1 MQGKSI
7 SEGHIMQGN
16 KSLNEVRIHPTQK
29 PIVLY
34 DWIFQNF
41 AKPGQKV
48 LDTHLGSGSS
58 RIAAYEA
65 GVDFIG
71 FEIDPFYFKTQEER
85 FANYTNQ
92 TSHIGTPDL
101 AVRIATD
108 VATAL
113 FLLWGILNHYAKKE
127 AEEAFLEVSKEAHY
141 WKMVANHRRDMLDKT
156 RENLYKW
163 HGSRK
168 S

>member
-1 MQGKSI
+1 MLELAIG
-7 SEGHIMQGN
+7 
-16 KSLNEVRIHPTQK
+16 
-29 PIVLY
+29 LY
-34 DWIFQNF
+34 
-41 AKPGQKV
+41 
-48 LDTHLGSGSS
+48 
-58 RIAAYEA
+58 
-65 GVDFIG
+65 
-71 FEIDPFYFKTQEER
+71 
-85 FANYTNQ
+85 
-92 TSHIGTPDL
+92 HIGTPDL

-127 AEEAFLEVSKEAHY
+127 AEEAFLEVSKEVHY

-163 HGSRK
+163 NGSRK

>member
-1 MQGKSI
+1 MNLQ
-7 SEGHIMQGN
+7 
-16 KSLNEVRIHPTQK
+16 
-29 PIVLY
+29 
-34 DWIFQNF
+34 
-41 AKPGQKV
+41 
-48 LDTHLGSGSS
+48 SGY
-58 RIAAYEA
+58 I
-65 GVDFIG
+65 
-71 FEIDPFYFKTQEER
+71 
-85 FANYTNQ
+85 
-92 TSHIGTPDL
+92 TSAPLIWR
-101 AVRIATD
+101 RIATD

>member
-1 MQGKSI
+1 MLELAI
-7 SEGHIMQGN
+7 W
-16 KSLNEVRIHPTQK
+16 
-29 PIVLY
+29 LY
-34 DWIFQNF
+34 
-41 AKPGQKV
+41 
-48 LDTHLGSGSS
+48 
-58 RIAAYEA
+58 
-65 GVDFIG
+65 
-71 FEIDPFYFKTQEER
+71 
-85 FANYTNQ
+85 
-92 TSHIGTPDL
+92 HIGTPDL

-127 AEEAFLEVSKEAHY
+127 SEEAFLEVSKEAHY

-163 HGSRK
+163 YGSRK

>member
-1 MQGKSI
+1 MLELAI
-7 SEGHIMQGN
+7 W
-16 KSLNEVRIHPTQK
+16 
-29 PIVLY
+29 LY
-34 DWIFQNF
+34 
-41 AKPGQKV
+41 
-48 LDTHLGSGSS
+48 
-58 RIAAYEA
+58 
-65 GVDFIG
+65 
-71 FEIDPFYFKTQEER
+71 
-85 FANYTNQ
+85 
-92 TSHIGTPDL
+92 HIGTPDL

-127 AEEAFLEVSKEAHY
+127 TEEAFLEVSTEAHY

>member
-1 MQGKSI
+1 MLELAI
-7 SEGHIMQGN
+7 W
-16 KSLNEVRIHPTQK
+16 
-29 PIVLY
+29 LY
-34 DWIFQNF
+34 
-41 AKPGQKV
+41 
-48 LDTHLGSGSS
+48 
-58 RIAAYEA
+58 
-65 GVDFIG
+65 
-71 FEIDPFYFKTQEER
+71 
-85 FANYTNQ
+85 
-92 TSHIGTPDL
+92 HIGTPDL

-108 VATAL
+108 VATTL